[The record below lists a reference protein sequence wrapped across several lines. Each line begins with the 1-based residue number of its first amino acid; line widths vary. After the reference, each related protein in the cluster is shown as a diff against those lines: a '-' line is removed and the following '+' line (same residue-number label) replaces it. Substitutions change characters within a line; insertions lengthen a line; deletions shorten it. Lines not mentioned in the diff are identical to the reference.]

1 MSINSLSRLKYWQI
15 LIIEIITSITVKKN
29 CGLAELQ
36 LRLVKTTVTEANP
49 EDICFGSD
57 MNRARI

>member
-1 MSINSLSRLKYWQI
+1 
-15 LIIEIITSITVKKN
+15 
-29 CGLAELQ
+29 
-36 LRLVKTTVTEANP
+36 LVKTTVTEANP